1 MIIKGDD
8 YLYVIAY
15 DFGTT
20 GVKSCLFSI
29 KESLKMVASE
39 YGEYGLYILD
49 NGGAEQDT
57 EEWWDAMCTTTR
69 RLFEKID
76 IRPEEI
82 QGITFCSQMQG
93 LVLVD
98 EKGNALRRPMSYMD
112 QRAVSE
118 MKESLGHGLAISGVN
133 IVKLLKSLITTH
145 AAPTSV
151 KDPIWKYKWVQ
162 RNEPEIF
169 SRVYKWL
176 DVKEY
181 LICRCTDQ
189 FVMTKDSA
197 FATFLYDTR
206 PGKWLWSQSLCEMY
220 GVDPKHLPRVIDCSD
235 QAGVLTEKA
244 ADELGLMPGIPVY
257 GGGGDATLIGIGAGC
272 VEPGDTHIYCGT
284 SGWVG
289 TVIDKQL
296 VDIFAKIAAI
306 IGVEKEKYI
315 YFAEMETAGKCFEW
329 VKDHLVLDEIGI
341 YLKKT
346 QITESKEKIYESLYD
361 YMSETIS
368 KLEPGAGG
376 VIFTPWLHGNRCPF
390 EDPNAAGMFFNIKLE
405 TGKTELIRAVLE
417 GICYHLRWMLEAQEK
432 KVKTSNTIR
441 FVGGGALSPVTCQI
455 LADIT
460 GRVIETVED
469 SKDVGAVGAAM
480 LVAVSSG
487 KIKGMSAVKD
497 FIPVKNRYEPDME
510 RKKIYD
516 KNYEVYKRL
525 YKTNKKSFAMM
536 NAYNREALE
545 WKRIEQEYC

>member
-1 MIIKGDD
+1 
-8 YLYVIAY
+8 LYVIAY

-20 GVKSCLFSI
+20 GVKTCLFSI
-29 KESLKMVASE
+29 GESLKMVASE
-39 YGEYGLYILD
+39 YGVYGLYILE

-57 EEWWDAMCTTTR
+57 EEWWGAMCTTTR
-69 RLFEKID
+69 RLFEKTD
-76 IRPEEI
+76 VRPEQI
-82 QGITFCSQMQG
+82 GGISFCSQMQG

-98 EKGNALRRPMSYMD
+98 DRGKALRRPMSYMD

-118 MKESLGHGLAISGVN
+118 MKAYLSHGLAISGAN
-133 IVKLLKSLITTH
+133 MRKLIKSLIITH

-162 RNEPEIF
+162 NNEPEVF
-169 SRVYKWL
+169 SRIHKWL

-181 LICRCTDQ
+181 LICRCTEQ

-206 PGKWLWSQSLCEMY
+206 SVKWGWSKTLCELY
-220 GVDPKHLPRVIDCSD
+220 GVDPKHLPKVIDSSE
-235 QAGVLTEKA
+235 QAGVLTDNA
-244 ADELGLMPGIPVY
+244 AHELGLKPGIPVY
-257 GGGGDATLIGIGAGC
+257 GGGGDATLIGVGAGC
-272 VEPGDTHIYCGT
+272 INVGDTHIYCGT

-289 TVIDKQL
+289 TVIDRQV
-296 VDIFAKIAAI
+296 VDIFAKIAGI
-306 IGVEKEKYI
+306 IGVEANKYI

-346 QITESKEKIYESLYD
+346 QITESKEKLYESLYD

-368 KLEPGAGG
+368 KIGPGAGG
-376 VIFTPWLHGNRCPF
+376 VFFTPWLHGNRCPF

-432 KVKTSNTIR
+432 KVKTSSTIR
-441 FVGGGALSPVTCQI
+441 FVGGGALSTVTCQI
-455 LADIT
+455 LSDIT
-460 GRVIETVED
+460 GRVIETVEA

-480 LVAVSSG
+480 LAAVGSG
-487 KIKGMSAVKD
+487 KLLGMSAIKD

-510 RKKIYD
+510 KKRIYD
-516 KNYEVYKRL
+516 KNYQVYKRL
-525 YKTNKKSFAMM
+525 YQTNKKSFAMM
-536 NAYNREALE
+536 NAYNREA
-545 WKRIEQEYC
+545 